1 MAEKSS
7 CLKSIAYELN
17 LSINTVSRALR
28 DCSDISDATK
38 EKVRKKAFEMGYLPN
53 SISQFIKRDGK
64 KLIAIVLNNFKNIY
78 FQIVCDKLVS
88 LLAAENFDFTIVYSP
103 TKKLT
108 IDLLKQC
115 ISERVDGIITLLEP
129 EDSIIDHAKLNHI
142 PIIMVGRHLDKDY
155 IDEVYTDDEMGGT
168 LAANYLANY
177 HQINKFIYVKM
188 PNVECSKRRQMA
200 FTEAISSVDSKNEVL
215 ILEPKQVNQSMLTLI
230 NKGYLGIFCFSD
242 EIAYDVLYTLNK
254 LVPNVRKVYPHLH
267 IVGFDAVSTH
277 MHGLIDITSVSF
289 DYDAI
294 CKEAL
299 RMLKDRFHDI
309 KRDKQSMMFTV
320 SLHARKIFG

>member
-28 DCSDISDATK
+28 DCDDISAATK
-38 EKVRKKAFEMGYLPN
+38 EKVRQKAFEMGYLPN
-53 SISQFIKRDGK
+53 SVSQFLKRNGR
-64 KLIAIVLNNFKNIY
+64 KLIAIVVNNFKNLY

-88 LLAAENFDFTIVYSP
+88 LFETEQFDFTIVYSM
-103 TKKLT
+103 TKKMTLP
-108 IDLLKQC
+108 LLKQC
-115 ISERVDGIITLLEP
+115 IGERVDGIITLLEP
-129 EDSIIDHAKLNHI
+129 EDDMIDYVKLNHI
-142 PIIMVGRHLDKDY
+142 PVIMVGRHIDKDY

-188 PNVECSKRRQMA
+188 PNVECSKRRQQA
-200 FTEAISSVDSKNEVL
+200 FVSQISALNEKNEVM
-215 ILEPKQVNQSMLTLI
+215 IIEPKQVNLSMLNLI

-242 EIAYDVLYTLNK
+242 EVAYNLLYSLNK
-254 LVPNVRKVYPHLH
+254 VVPNIRIVYPHLH
-267 IVGFDAVSTH
+267 IIGFDSVSRYV
-277 MHGLIDITSVSF
+277 HGLIDLTSVSF

-294 CKEAL
+294 CKEAIRL
-299 RMLKDRFHDI
+299 LKDRFNDFQ
-309 KRDKQSMMFTV
+309 RQKQSTMFPV
-320 SLHARKIFG
+320 SLHTRKYF